1 MYVTELKSQLKSKE
15 DSKSITAERS
25 KELLEKWDLD
35 PNNSLFINRR
45 TSKNPFR
52 IFFEFTDPTSNL
64 TLMRYCPG
72 TNPFTHFD
80 FSQAIPNPAT
90 RDKAKMDENYAK
102 RYKAYKK

>member
-1 MYVTELKSQLKSKE
+1 MYITKLNNQLKSKV
-15 DSKSITAERS
+15 DSNEITTEESTTLR
-25 KELLEKWDLD
+25 EKWELD
-35 PNNSLFINRR
+35 PNFSLFINRR

-52 IFFEFTDPTSNL
+52 IFFEFTDPTSNI

-72 TNPFTHFD
+72 TNPFDHFD